1 MSSSTL
7 VSKLRMESVV
17 RGVINLLAAGRRR
30 QCSKW
35 TRAEATGSTRVG
47 DCIGKLVMLP
57 FYCTTHDCYDRISLP
72 IHPRWALVRPCA
84 ASRGQDARCLQ
95 MMQYCGLNQMVN
107 RVASLGSRP
116 IGMCSQVLVYRPM
129 LSRVVKHE
137 VVGSHG

>member
-1 MSSSTL
+1 MI
-7 VSKLRMESVV
+7 R
-17 RGVINLLAAGRRR
+17 LATRQRR
-30 QCSKW
+30 QYSEW
-35 TRAEATGSTRVG
+35 TRGYGIHESS
-47 DCIGKLVMLP
+47 DFIGKPFMLP

-84 ASRGQDARCLQ
+84 SSRGQDARCLQ
-95 MMQYCGLNQMVN
+95 MMQHCGLNQMVN

-129 LSRVVKHE
+129 LSRVVEHE